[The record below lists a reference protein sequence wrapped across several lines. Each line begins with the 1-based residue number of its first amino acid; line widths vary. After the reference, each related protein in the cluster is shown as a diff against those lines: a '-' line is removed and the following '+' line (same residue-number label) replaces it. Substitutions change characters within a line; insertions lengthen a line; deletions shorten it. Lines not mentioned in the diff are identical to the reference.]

1 MVYTAGILINA
12 LTPLFLRLALARE
25 HQPVVW
31 IARKIRYAL
40 LFDTLFDTFNGFLP
54 LGYVLSS
61 FFYYFFSHRNV
72 LCLSAKSVG
81 IACSTL
87 RNTAIMKEASE
98 CAFGGRTTF
107 AIFIKIK
114 SRVVPLVLGPRKVLT
129 AFRLR
134 HWVAAERGRVLGVAR
149 KVVKRFQH
157 QHGQEDMQAAFHLL
171 RRNGVLEA
179 AGESK
184 QRSNQRNPTSI
195 MPDSKDGGLTRL
207 TKHISSWH
215 QLQKRESELRERV
228 ADHLQK
234 ERSLRHLYVPVP
246 LWALVLL
253 IVPAVVCCVFV
264 WVRVATAGQCDKGDV
279 VFGDAPCIVQTF
291 VSPVS

>member
-1 MVYTAGILINA
+1 MSRSLIVVYTAAILINA

-25 HQPVVW
+25 HQPVG
-31 IARKIRYAL
+31 IARCIRYAL

-54 LGYVLSS
+54 LGYLVSS
-61 FFYYFFSHRNV
+61 FFYYFFSHRKYH
-72 LCLSAKSVG
+72 CLRANSVG
-81 IACSTL
+81 ITCSL
-87 RNTAIMKEASE
+87 FRNTALMKEASE
-98 CAFGGRTTF
+98 CAFGGRTPF
-107 AIFIKIK
+107 AMFVKIK

-149 KVVKRFQH
+149 KVVRRFQH
-157 QHGQEDMQAAFHLL
+157 QRKVAKEDMQAAFHLL

-179 AGESK
+179 VGESK
-184 QRSNQRNPTSI
+184 QRSDQRN
-195 MPDSKDGGLTRL
+195 LTAITPR
-207 TKHISSWH
+207 HSSWGR
-215 QLQKRESELRERV
+215 LSASVSKRESELRER
-228 ADHLQK
+228 AATHLQK
-234 ERSLRHLYVPVP
+234 VRGLRHLYIPVP

-264 WVRVATAGQCDKGDV
+264 WVRIATAGQCDKGDV